1 MLTDGLPLF
10 SQMPDAPDDERVSA
24 LMLQASLPA
33 DYTQP
38 ADALGDDV
46 WESLVQQDLAG
57 GGEMATADFRA
68 RWDWEMTPQQRAD
81 MLANVALER
90 EMKAYIDAA
99 SDAAA
104 KPPVDPGEFAG
115 RIAAARMERARR
127 M

>member
-1 MLTDGLPLF
+1 MTGELPLF
-10 SQMPDAPDDERVSA
+10 SQMPDASDDERVSA
-24 LMLQASLPA
+24 LALQASLPSEF
-33 DYTQP
+33 TQP

-46 WESLVQQDLAG
+46 WGSLVQQDLAG
-57 GGEMATADFRA
+57 GGEMAAADFRA

-104 KPPVDPGEFAG
+104 KPPVDPVEFAG